1 MRLHAPPCLRFR
13 LPSLQRYT
21 RNFNMTPRPLGFSTG
36 SLSPGNARQA
46 LEMLS
51 PHATTAIELSALRT
65 SELAEV
71 LRVAARTDWSPFHY
85 VSFHAPSKFNG
96 ITEAQVLRKL
106 EPITRKH
113 WPIIVHPD
121 VITDCQAWQQLGS
134 LVTIENMD
142 GRKPS
147 GRTVAE
153 LEPIF
158 AQLPRA
164 KFCFDIG
171 HAAQIDPTMMLAREL
186 VTAFGDRLVE
196 VHLSV
201 VDDTFAHQP
210 LTVESMKSFAPVLQE
225 LVGSP
230 AIILETPVD
239 ETTMMQ
245 QLRLVSTH
253 RDP

>member
-1 MRLHAPPCLRFR
+1 MT
-13 LPSLQRYT
+13 T
-21 RNFNMTPRPLGFSTG
+21 RPFGFSTG

-46 LEMLS
+46 LSMLS
-51 PHATTAIELSALRT
+51 RHITTAIELSALRT

-71 LRVAARTDWSPFHY
+71 LRVAASTDWSPFNY

-106 EPITRKH
+106 EPITRKR

-121 VITDCQAWQQLGS
+121 AITDWEAWQQLGS
-134 LVTIENMD
+134 VVTIENMD

-158 AQLPRA
+158 AQLPKA

-171 HAAQIDPTMMLAREL
+171 HAAQIDPTMKLAKEL
-186 VTAFGDRLVE
+186 VAAFGERLIE

-201 VDDTFAHQP
+201 VDDAFSHQP
-210 LTVESMKSFAPVLQE
+210 LTAESMKHFAPVLNG
-225 LVGSP
+225 LSGSP

-239 ETTMMQ
+239 ESTMME
-245 QLRLVSTH
+245 QLQLVSSH
-253 RDP
+253 HAPS